1 VRVVENVHIGRPPE
15 DVWSVVA
22 DLDTHTAWRPALVE
36 FRQVSDGP
44 LGVGSRIREVLRWRD
59 REIVIEDVVTV
70 FEPPHRLGLRG
81 GWKAADFEV
90 DFRLDPDADGTEVTM
105 AWPLRPKSFVMKVA
119 APFMG
124 SAMRRSTKEA
134 YKTTNRAP
142 DRRNGKSS
150 GVWTGNSV

>member
-44 LGVGSRIREVLRWRD
+44 LGVGSRIREVLRWRG

-105 AWPLRPKSFVMKVA
+105 AWPFRPKSFVMKVA

-124 SAMRRSTKEA
+124 GAMRRSTKEELELLKEYVERTSEA
-134 YKTTNRAP
+134 ATP
-142 DRRNGKSS
+142 E
-150 GVWTGNSV
+150 